1 MCPDHFPQYRA
12 LSSVWLA
19 GWVGGWVFACI
30 HEKTKQGVQTLIHDT
45 NKKVRTAFVKLLLV
59 VKGVKSI
66 KYYQVVNVDH
76 ILARL
81 SEDHLK

>member
-1 MCPDHFPQYRA
+1 
-12 LSSVWLA
+12 
-19 GWVGGWVFACI
+19 
-30 HEKTKQGVQTLIHDT
+30 GVQNLIHDT

-66 KYYQVVNVDH
+66 KYYQVATVDH

-81 SEDHLK
+81 SEDDAK

>member
-1 MCPDHFPQYRA
+1 M
-12 LSSVWLA
+12 S
-19 GWVGGWVFACI
+19 ACLPSFFRLLL
-30 HEKTKQGVQTLIHDT
+30 EWNSTQGVQNLIHDN
-45 NKKVRTAFVKLLLV
+45 NKKVRTAFVGLLLA

-66 KYYQVVNVDH
+66 RYYQVANVDH

>member
-1 MCPDHFPQYRA
+1 MQN
-12 LSSVWLA
+12 
-19 GWVGGWVFACI
+19 
-30 HEKTKQGVQTLIHDT
+30 LIHDN
-45 NKKVRTAFVKLLLV
+45 NKKVRTAFVGLLLA

-66 KYYQVVNVDH
+66 RYYQVANVDH

>member
-1 MCPDHFPQYRA
+1 MSPLLLFYRA
-12 LSSVWLA
+12 FLA
-19 GWVGGWVFACI
+19 RAAGA
-30 HEKTKQGVQTLIHDT
+30 QGVQNLIHDN
-45 NKKVRTAFVKLLLV
+45 NKKVRTAFVGLLLA

-66 KYYQVVNVDH
+66 RYYQVANVEH